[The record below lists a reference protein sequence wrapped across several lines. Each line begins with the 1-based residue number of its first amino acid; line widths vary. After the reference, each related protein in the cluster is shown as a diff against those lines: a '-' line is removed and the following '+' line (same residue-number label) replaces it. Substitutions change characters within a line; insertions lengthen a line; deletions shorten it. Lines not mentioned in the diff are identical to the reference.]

1 MSSPETVSQPLSMRE
16 IYQTLPLD
24 FEGKAPKGAND
35 VSKFVYRDIPFEDR
49 LSKWKTPFTFDM
61 RKLALKYWMG
71 SEFDI
76 AVIRREPNPN
86 NNLGTTE
93 IVHIFDDRVDMTIQL
108 ITEATWDPWS
118 CWHVVHKKTNYIQ
131 LTSYLLTYFN
141 AVFFDDVISQQ
152 SKVYFQRPLTNEP
165 GDVLWIRPGGG
176 EEYVYQKDDYWN
188 PEVQAFY
195 DQNNTPAEKPVATSQ
210 RLTRHLW
217 SFAD

>member
-1 MSSPETVSQPLSMRE
+1 MPNPETISQPLSMRDV
-16 IYQTLPLD
+16 YQTLPMD
-24 FEGKAPKGAND
+24 YEGKAPKGANE

-49 LSKWKTPFTFDM
+49 LGKWKTPFTYDM

-76 AVIRREPNPN
+76 AVIRRETNPN
-86 NNLGTTE
+86 SSVPTTE
-93 IVHIFDDRVDMTIQL
+93 IVHLFDDRVDMMIQL

-152 SKVYFQRPLTNEP
+152 SKVYFQRPLSAEP

-176 EEYVYQKDDYWN
+176 EEYVYQRADYWT
-188 PEVQAFY
+188 PELQAFY
-195 DQNNTPAEKPVATSQ
+195 DQPNHHPEPAVKSQ
-210 RLTRHLW
+210 KLTRHLW